1 MEEDDEMDRMTRKS
15 EEKGCYTTEGITGK
29 FEDGGYY
36 GDAVERLAKF
46 ENLHTY
52 LMEQKETVAR
62 QLDALREAEKTKT
75 YKYREVFSQKLM
87 NDMMVDLMRGFGLK

>member
-1 MEEDDEMDRMTRKS
+1 MDRMTRKS
-15 EEKGCYTTEGITGK
+15 EEKGIYETDGITGK
-29 FEDGGYY
+29 FEEGGYY

-46 ENLHTY
+46 ENLHAY